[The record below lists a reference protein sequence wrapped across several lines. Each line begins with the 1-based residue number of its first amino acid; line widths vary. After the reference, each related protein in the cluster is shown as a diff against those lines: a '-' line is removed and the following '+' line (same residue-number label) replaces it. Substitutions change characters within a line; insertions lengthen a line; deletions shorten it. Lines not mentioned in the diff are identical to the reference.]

1 MCSEKLSVS
10 SVPTLS
16 RNPRNPVDPAAVPPS
31 CTVPSGAWCR
41 TDSRSRVT
49 SSESGLAIAAML
61 RLLPTASPTPHFI
74 AIPVSQLPN
83 FARQACPDSCEN
95 YHLNGYTQPSGQYAA
110 NYLFGGVMLRRM
122 VSSSERDC
130 APTRRLIRATWCST
144 VLAEM

>member
-1 MCSEKLSVS
+1 MSVRTSLTRQYIAVATSSSPRVMCSEKLSVS

-61 RLLPTASPTPHFI
+61 RLLPTASPTPHSYRTLLGRHVLI
-74 AIPVSQLPN
+74 AVKTI
-83 FARQACPDSCEN
+83 
-95 YHLNGYTQPSGQYAA
+95 T
-110 NYLFGGVMLRRM
+110 
-122 VSSSERDC
+122 
-130 APTRRLIRATWCST
+130 
-144 VLAEM
+144 